1 MAFSVLAISQMLH
14 AFNMRSNTESIFST
28 GNGHNKPLL
37 GAFIAS
43 FAVIFCILFI
53 PALKNLFSI
62 TNLNVVEWLIVIG
75 LSIMPV
81 ILVEIS
87 KFIKRKVKL
96 TII

>member
-28 GNGHNKPLL
+28 GNGHNKSLL
-37 GAFIAS
+37 GAFIVS

-53 PALKNLFSI
+53 PTLRNLFSI
-62 TNLNVVEWLIVIG
+62 TTLNLVEWIIVIG
-75 LSIMPV
+75 LSVLPV

-87 KFIKRKVKL
+87 KFIKRKTNL